1 MTDSTA
7 PSVPESPSTLPDS
20 PTDDPEKASTVTIAA
35 VEFVLPEGGREAWL
49 TMAGAWMVQFCTF
62 GYINAFGV
70 YQDYY
75 TRVFL
80 TNKTAADVSWVGSF
94 QLAINYA
101 LGVLVGRAVDAGYF
115 HHMMLIGSTL
125 YVLCIFLLSLAQP
138 GHFYQV
144 FLAQAV
150 GMGVFPALIFLPS
163 FTIVSHHFKRRRAL
177 AMGIVTSG
185 AACGG
190 VAFPIMLN
198 QIGEHA
204 DFTTAIRASGGL
216 VGAMLLFAN
225 LTMKTRLPSKVQ
237 GGKGPDEKSVDWK
250 SMLTDVGYLS
260 ALAGA
265 FFTSLGLFFPFFYL
279 QLYAVTN
286 GVDKQLAFYLLT
298 LLNGGSVIG
307 RLVNNSISPRVG
319 SFNLVVSSLYGCAIL
334 IFVMIKIKTFAGLAV
349 FAVLYGF
356 TSGAYASLM
365 PTNFVGFSNHPGEYG
380 VRLGIAFT
388 VVAPAMLVGN
398 PISGALL
405 GPTGEFTWTPT
416 LVFNGVQVAAGATFI
431 LIARILY
438 IKRKGTGQ
446 FV

>member
-1 MTDSTA
+1 MPDST
-7 PSVPESPSTLPDS
+7 SHDSGPELRK
-20 PTDDPEKASTVTIAA
+20 DDPERAPSIAS

-75 TRVFL
+75 TREFL
-80 TNKTAADVSWVGSF
+80 INKTAADISWIGSF
-94 QLAINYA
+94 QLAIQYA
-101 LGVLVGRAVDAGYF
+101 MGVIVGRAVDAGYF
-115 HHMMLIGSTL
+115 HHMMVLGSTL
-125 YVLCIFLLSLAQP
+125 YVLCIFLLSLTQA
-138 GHFYQV
+138 GHFYEV

-190 VAFPIMLN
+190 VVFPIMLN
-198 QIGEHA
+198 QIGEHVN
-204 DFTTAIRASGGL
+204 FTTAIRASGGL
-216 VGAMLLFAN
+216 VGGLLLFAN
-225 LTMKTRLPSKVQ
+225 LTMKTRLPPKIQDAANQS
-237 GGKGPDEKSVDWK
+237 SIDWK
-250 SMLTDVGYLS
+250 GMYTDLGYLS

-307 RLVNNSISPRVG
+307 RLVNNSISPRIG
-319 SFNLVVSSLYGCAIL
+319 SFNLVTSSLYACSVL
-334 IFVMIKIKTFAGLAV
+334 IFVMLKIKTFAGLAV
-349 FAVLYGF
+349 FAFLYGF

-365 PTNFVGFSNHPGEYG
+365 PTNFVSFASHPGEYG
-380 VRLGIAFT
+380 IRLGIAFS

-405 GPTGEFTWTPT
+405 GHTGDFTWAPT
-416 LVFNGVQVAAGATFI
+416 IVFNAVLVAVGATFV

-438 IKRKGTGQ
+438 IKRKGKSQ
-446 FV
+446 WV

>member
-1 MTDSTA
+1 MSSEVSESTPEQGIDVEKA
-7 PSVPESPSTLPDS
+7 PSLPGG
-20 PTDDPEKASTVTIAA
+20 
-35 VEFVLPEGGREAWL
+35 EFVLPEGGREAWL

-75 TRVFL
+75 TREFL
-80 TNKTAADVSWVGSF
+80 VNKTAADVSWIGSF
-94 QLAINYA
+94 QLAVQYA
-101 LGVLVGRAVDAGYF
+101 MGVLVGRAVDAGYF
-115 HHMMLIGSTL
+115 HHMMVVGSTL
-125 YVLCIFLLSLAQP
+125 YVLCIFLLSLAHAGQ
-138 GHFYQV
+138 FYQV

-150 GMGVFPALIFLPS
+150 GMGIFPSLIFLPS

-190 VAFPIMLN
+190 VVFPILLN
-198 QIGEHA
+198 QLGQRA
-204 DFTTAIRASGGL
+204 NFTIAIRASGGL
-216 VGAMLLFAN
+216 IGALLLFAN
-225 LTMKTRLPSKVQ
+225 LAMRTRLPSKVP
-237 GGKGPDEKSVDWK
+237 GMKSTEQRHTDQPLDWK
-250 SMLTDVGYLS
+250 SMFTDIGYLS
-260 ALAGA
+260 ALTGA

-298 LLNGGSVIG
+298 LLNGGSIIG

-319 SFNLVVSSLYGCAIL
+319 SFNLVVSSLYACAML
-334 IFVMIKIKTFAGLAV
+334 IFVMLKIKTFAGLAV

-356 TSGAYASLM
+356 ASGAYASLM
-365 PTNFVGFSNHPGEYG
+365 PTNFVGFSNHPGEFG

-405 GPTGEFTWTPT
+405 GPTTTHFTWTPT
-416 LVFNGVQVAAGATFI
+416 IIYNAVMVAVGATFV

-438 IKRKGTGQ
+438 IKRKGKGQ
-446 FV
+446 WV

>member
-1 MTDSTA
+1 MASELTHS
-7 PSVPESPSTLPDS
+7 SPEPELHIQQN
-20 PTDDPEKASTVTIAA
+20 DPEKAPSLAS
-35 VEFVLPEGGREAWL
+35 VEFELPEGGREAWL

-75 TRVFL
+75 TREFL
-80 TNKTAADVSWVGSF
+80 TNKTAADISWIGSF
-94 QLAINYA
+94 QLAIQYA
-101 LGVLVGRAVDAGYF
+101 MGVGVGRAVDAGYF
-115 HHMMLIGSTL
+115 HHMMIFGSTL
-125 YVLCIFLLSLAQP
+125 YVLCIFLLSLTHAGQ
-138 GHFYQV
+138 FYQV

-150 GMGVFPALIFLPS
+150 GMGIFPALIFLPS

-190 VAFPIMLN
+190 VVFPILLN
-198 QIGEHA
+198 QLGQHVT
-204 DFTTAIRASGGL
+204 FTTAIRASGGL
-216 VGAMLLFAN
+216 IGALLMFAN
-225 LTMKTRLPSKVQ
+225 LTMRTRLPSKTLDTKPTEQQQV
-237 GGKGPDEKSVDWK
+237 EEALDWNG
-250 SMLTDVGYLS
+250 MFTDVGYIS
-260 ALAGA
+260 ALIGA

-307 RLVNNSISPRVG
+307 RLVNNSISPRIG
-319 SFNLVVSSLYGCAIL
+319 SFNLVVSSLYACAIL
-334 IFVMIKIKTFAGLAV
+334 IFAMLQIKTFAGLAV
-349 FAVLYGF
+349 FAVLYGY
-356 TSGAYASLM
+356 TSGCYASLM
-365 PTNFVGFSNHPGEYG
+365 PTNFVSFSNSPKEFG

-405 GPTGEFTWTPT
+405 GADSTHFTWAPIIIYNA
-416 LVFNGVQVAAGATFI
+416 VMIAVGATFI
-431 LIARILY
+431 LGARILY
-438 IKRKGTGQ
+438 IKRKGKGQ
-446 FV
+446 WV

>member
-1 MTDSTA
+1 MPDSTV
-7 PSVPESPSTLPDS
+7 PSVATSPTPPDS
-20 PTDDPEKASTVTIAA
+20 PKDDLEKVSTLTIAA

-115 HHMMLIGSTL
+115 HHMMALGSTL
-125 YVLCIFLLSLAQP
+125 YVLCIFLLSLTQP
-138 GHFYQV
+138 GQFYQV

-190 VAFPIMLN
+190 VVFPIMLN
-198 QIGEHA
+198 QIGERA
-204 DFTTAIRASGGL
+204 GFTTAIRASGGL

-237 GGKGPDEKSVDWK
+237 GGKGPNEKSVDWK
-250 SMLTDVGYLS
+250 GMFTDVGYLS
-260 ALAGA
+260 ALTGA

-279 QLYAVTN
+279 QLYALTN
-286 GVDKQLAFYLLT
+286 GVDKQRAFYLLT

-319 SFNLVVSSLYGCAIL
+319 SFNLVVSSLYACAIL

-405 GPTGEFTWTPT
+405 GTTGDFNWTPT